1 LLKLRVCVFL
11 CFFCFF
17 FYSFSPLTLGWVVLS
32 VWLCVGG
39 PAGVSGVNLRKFI
52 GCAVREFAFIARKPG
67 CGALPVTTDACWG
80 RCETWEVRH
89 SSFLHNLVL
98 TQMAHRQIM
107 PAVVTNCYF
116 WQCGQCA
123 KSCWKMKSAS
133 P

>member
-1 LLKLRVCVFL
+1 MAYQRCPVPR
-11 CFFCFF
+11 
-17 FYSFSPLTLGWVVLS
+17 FSPLTLGWVVLS

-107 PAVVTNCYF
+107 PAVVVTED
-116 WQCGQCA
+116 
-123 KSCWKMKSAS
+123 KT
-133 P
+133 